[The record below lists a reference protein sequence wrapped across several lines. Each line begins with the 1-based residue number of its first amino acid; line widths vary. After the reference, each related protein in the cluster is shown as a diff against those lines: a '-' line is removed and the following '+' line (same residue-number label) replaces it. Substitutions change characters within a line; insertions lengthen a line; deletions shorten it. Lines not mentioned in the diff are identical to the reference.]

1 MRLECTEMRA
11 SERICKATIL
21 CVAAVMSVFGT
32 IGTACRLMRIT
43 GGEKTAEA
51 GAVLAQ
57 QNTDNTT
64 DFDKASESSLS
75 SRKPVKDPF
84 EEDTDLE
91 ISLDTPPD
99 DTDHTGENTYLVTE
113 SLYRESNMSCE
124 NFYVKNATDLSID
137 LKQCLNAEL
146 PFKYENTSRPQVLIV
161 HTHAT
166 ESYMDSDL
174 GYYYESF
181 YPRSTDDSRNVVRVG
196 DQICDSL
203 KKDGIESVH
212 CTVHHDDPSYLGA
225 YDNCAD
231 SINEYLARYPSIKI
245 ILDIHRDSITTDD
258 NEKIKPTFTYNG
270 KKAAQI
276 MIMCGNDNYG
286 YYDFPDWQDNL
297 NLAVKLQKAAETN
310 YPGMT
315 RPLHFG
321 NFMYNMNLAP
331 GSLLIEI
338 GTDANTLE
346 ESVRSGEYL
355 GHVISGVLKETEK

>member
-1 MRLECTEMRA
+1 MRA

-21 CVAAVMSVFGT
+21 GFAAVMSVFGT
-32 IGTACRLMRIT
+32 VGAAGRLMRT
-43 GGEKTAEA
+43 ANEEKTAEA

-57 QNTDNTT
+57 RNEKSTT
-64 DFDKASESSLS
+64 DFDKAAPKESEPQTDSS
-75 SRKPVKDPF
+75 
-84 EEDTDLE
+84 EDIVIDVPKE
-91 ISLDTPPD
+91 
-99 DTDHTGENTYLVTE
+99 DTDHTGESTFLVTE
-113 SLYRESNMSCE
+113 SLYRESNMSYD
-124 NFYVKNATDLSID
+124 NFYVKNATDLTVD
-137 LKQCLNAEL
+137 LRQCLNAKL
-146 PFKYENTSRPQVLIV
+146 PFTYEKTSEPQVLIV

-181 YPRSTDDSRNVVRVG
+181 YPRSDDDGRNVVRVG
-196 DQICDSL
+196 QQICESL
-203 KKDGIESVH
+203 KEEGITAAH

-225 YDNCAD
+225 YDNCAA
-231 SINEYLARYPSIKI
+231 SINEYIARYPTIKI

-286 YYDFPDWQDNL
+286 YYDFPNWQENL
-297 NLAVKLQKAAETN
+297 SLAVKLQSAAETD

-346 ESVRSGEYL
+346 EAVRSGEYL
-355 GHVISGVLKETEK
+355 GKVVAKVLKHGQSPLNE